1 VHPIAALA
9 VHPHVHADEIVVES
23 DSGDAV
29 LGGPGYGRRRAATH
43 RCERVGYT
51 SAPGVTEVSFRTE
64 RSR

>member
-29 LGGPGYGRRRAATH
+29 LGGPGYGRRRA
-43 RCERVGYT
+43 V
-51 SAPGVTEVSFRTE
+51 
-64 RSR
+64 